1 MDKRVALRPCAD
13 YSDAALDAAIR
24 EAMDLAPPPDLRGK
38 SVLLK
43 VNMLKGAKPDEAVST
58 HPDFVRAVIR
68 AFRAR
73 GASRIVVGD
82 SPGYQSMESAAETC
96 GILEAIRAE
105 DAEAGS
111 FDAAV
116 EAENPDGVLVKRFR
130 LAREWAEADVVV
142 SLPKLK
148 THALLQYTGALK
160 NLFGLV
166 VGFEKAAFHFRFP
179 KKADFSRMMTDLA
192 LCADADYALMD
203 AVVGMEGPGP
213 GNGYPKQIG
222 LVIASANL
230 LALDSVAARIIGYDP
245 WKLGYLSLA
254 RSSGRWLG
262 PSDEA
267 EVVGGT
273 LEAARVHGFKLLPDV
288 EDVGFQS
295 HIPAPLRALIRRIM
309 VPRPVFRHDSCVR
322 CAGCVDICPAK
333 ALSFGPYPRDAKYG
347 KRIEIDYK
355 AAAVT
360 AATRSAP
367 RTPSGSGGSNG
378 PPRRARRRRP
388 LGRRRLLRGGGPPR
402 RGRLLRYGHHDA
414 HLRSLARRGRGSGP
428 FLLRPGRGE
437 GDRDRRAALREARRP
452 LQGRRP
458 PRGVPRQDHR
468 VLQRRVPLGP
478 HA

>member
-13 YSDAALDAAIR
+13 YSDAALDAAVR

-43 VNMLKGAKPDEAVST
+43 VNMLKGAEPDEAVST
-58 HPDFVRAVIR
+58 HPGFVRAVIR

-73 GASRIVVGD
+73 GAARIVVGD

-96 GILEAIRAE
+96 GILEAVRAE
-105 DAEAGS
+105 GAEAGR
-111 FDAAV
+111 FDTPV
-116 EAENPDGVLVKRFR
+116 EADNPEGVLVKRFR
-130 LAREWAEADVVV
+130 FSREWAEADVVV

-179 KKADFSRMMTDLA
+179 KKADFSQMMADLA

-213 GNGYPKQIG
+213 GNGRPKRIG

-262 PSDEA
+262 PEDEA
-267 EVVGGT
+267 EAVGAR
-273 LEAARVHGFKLLPDV
+273 LAASRVHGFKLLPDV

-295 HIPAPLRALIRRIM
+295 RIPAPIRALIRRIM
-309 VPRPVFRHDSCVR
+309 VPRPAFLHRKCVR

-333 ALSFGPYPRDAKYG
+333 ALSFEPSPRDAKYG
-347 KRIEIDYK
+347 KRIKIDYE
-355 AAAVT
+355 ACIRCYCCHEVCPADAI
-360 AATRSAP
+360 R
-367 RTPSGSGGSNG
+367 
-378 PPRRARRRRP
+378 
-388 LGRRRLLRGGGPPR
+388 LRRL
-402 RGRLLRYGHHDA
+402 
-414 HLRSLARRGRGSGP
+414 
-428 FLLRPGRGE
+428 
-437 GDRDRRAALREARRP
+437 
-452 LQGRRP
+452 
-458 PRGVPRQDHR
+458 
-468 VLQRRVPLGP
+468 
-478 HA
+478 